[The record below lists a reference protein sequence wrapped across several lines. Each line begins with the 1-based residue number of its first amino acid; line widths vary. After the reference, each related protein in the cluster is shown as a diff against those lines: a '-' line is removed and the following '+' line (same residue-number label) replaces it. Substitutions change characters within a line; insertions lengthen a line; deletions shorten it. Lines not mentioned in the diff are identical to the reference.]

1 MLPSGDG
8 TIGLEL
14 RFTFASSTAGSFPAV
29 VRFQETEV
37 GRIQVGQLLAVV
49 QLCTGVLQLLVLP
62 APQLAAVTS
71 FVSRLGW
78 NSYYEATLTQLAGQ
92 HCRHKTVYVY
102 LTDKQIIVREFY
114 LRLIPHRLV
123 SYRVHPQV
131 LITALSPLCRSVLCR
146 CG

>member
-1 MLPSGDG
+1 MRCRRQHCDSTTVEVGEDAFYEVLPSGDG
-8 TIGLEL
+8 TIGLEP

-71 FVSRLGW
+71 LVSRLGW
-78 NSYYEATLTQLAGQ
+78 NS
-92 HCRHKTVYVY
+92 
-102 LTDKQIIVREFY
+102 
-114 LRLIPHRLV
+114 
-123 SYRVHPQV
+123 
-131 LITALSPLCRSVLCR
+131 
-146 CG
+146 